1 MVELLVVIAIVA
13 VAVGLVTVALPD
25 GDAGRLEEEAA
36 RLSALLERARTES
49 RVAGVPVRWQPAA
62 PGNGFVDAEGRALH
76 FRFTG
81 LPPRVEMPTR
91 WLDARVS
98 AQVVGAPTLL
108 LGPQAILPAQRVV
121 LSLGDRRV
129 ELATDGLGPFSAPDA
144 APPATAE
151 GARP

>member
-13 VAVGLVTVALPD
+13 VAVAMVSLALPD

-36 RLSALLERARTES
+36 RLGALLERARTES
-49 RVAGVPVRWQPAA
+49 RVAGVPVRWQPNP
-62 PGNGFVDAEGRALH
+62 PGSGAVDGQGRAVH

-91 WLDARVS
+91 WLDERVS
-98 AQVVGAPTLL
+98 AQVVGATVLL
-108 LGPQAILPAQRVV
+108 LGPQAILPPQRVV

-129 ELATDGLGPFSAPDA
+129 ELASDGLGPFTVPE
-144 APPATAE
+144 PPPEAGV